1 MLAACLSPSPRG
13 VRRKQATRQQ
23 WLLRERLTLP
33 TMPDT
38 NAYAGPTFASR
49 GTWGWQRRSARTTH
63 RAIWDHHRHTNLVRI
78 ASSLRA
84 DVIFGKDTRRR
95 SSCGARARWHAARA
109 RRLALTKTE
118 NLPLADQ
125 GCDNHLSFIEF
136 RPNDLASPRIA
147 RLTDN
152 LLPKISN

>member
-1 MLAACLSPSPRG
+1 MEIPEDIVKYSTGAWGEL
-13 VRRKQATRQQ
+13 
-23 WLLRERLTLP
+23 
-33 TMPDT
+33 
-38 NAYAGPTFASR
+38 YA
-49 GTWGWQRRSARTTH
+49 
-63 RAIWDHHRHTNLVRI
+63 TNLVRI

-84 DVIFGKDTRRR
+84 DMIFGKDTRRR